1 MLALADDAALAR
13 SVIAATAI
21 PRRARS
27 RWLRNLARTIEDRA
41 AGRTRQRR
49 HAARQRAELLRHLT
63 DTSRQACDVPF
74 GVQTEKHALVL
85 SLTASDPSG
94 HSGLFTRLAYRPWS
108 QTARWKRGIIPSIA

>member
-49 HAARQRAELLRHLT
+49 HAARRAFTAPNGHIKASLRCPLWG
-63 DTSRQACDVPF
+63 AN
-74 GVQTEKHALVL
+74 
-85 SLTASDPSG
+85 
-94 HSGLFTRLAYRPWS
+94 
-108 QTARWKRGIIPSIA
+108 